1 MRLPLR
7 LALTDRFQ
15 CALTAGA
22 ISWSRAAAQ
31 QRPCC
36 ETVAL
41 VDGMSADEA
50 AALPEID
57 TGPVCFRITAALS
70 SAELGP
76 STLLG
81 DTAGFMSGP
90 TPPPGA
96 DRAGGVSDT
105 G

>member
-1 MRLPLR
+1 M
-7 LALTDRFQ
+7 
-15 CALTAGA
+15 
-22 ISWSRAAAQ
+22 
-31 QRPCC
+31 
-36 ETVAL
+36 AL

-57 TGPVCFRITAALS
+57 TGPVCFRITGSDFSA
-70 SAELGP
+70 AELGP